1 MSAAARWAYTS
12 KATLWPRAAQGDGWG
27 AGTTWARPVVIDC
40 DYSSEAKTMRD
51 AKGDEFMVALQ
62 VFTEH
67 AGTKQGD
74 MLAIGDHGSSAAPV
88 ADAREV
94 RAIERHADTF
104 DGQADDYTLIT
115 G

>member
-1 MSAAARWAYTS
+1 MSAAARWAYRS
-12 KATLWPRAAQGDGWG
+12 KATLWPRASQADGWG
-27 AGTTWARPVVIDC
+27 SGTTWARPVVIAC
-40 DYSSEAKTMRD
+40 DYSSEAKTIRD
-51 AKGDEFMVALQ
+51 AKGDEFRARLHVY
-62 VFTEH
+62 TEH
-67 AGTKQGD
+67 SGAKHGD
-74 MLAIGDHGSSAAPV
+74 MLVIGDHGSSAAPV

>member
-12 KATLWPRAAQGDGWG
+12 KATLWPRAAQADGWG

-51 AKGDEFMVALQ
+51 AKGDEFQARLQ

-67 AGTKQGD
+67 AVARLGD
-74 MLAIGDHGSSAAPV
+74 MLAIGDHSAHAAPV

-94 RAIERHADTF
+94 CAIGRDADTF
-104 DGQADDYTLIT
+104 AGQADDFTLIT